1 MVSFTPSNKIA
12 SLDQTTTNQVP
23 TKFPQRNNT
32 GDKVQKLPNGRKI
45 PVWLRSLLI
54 MQQSSSFITFFL
66 VVFSLGIYACTVYA
80 QKQWSQEYRQLQK
93 LQRHER
99 QLTATNEML
108 KNQAAKDAQRSES
121 GLIKPDVS
129 LPIFLHP
136 APQRQSLSRPPV
148 NSPLDSSKL
157 PIAY

>member
-12 SLDQTTTNQVP
+12 SFNQTTSSKVPNQ
-23 TKFPQRNNT
+23 FPQRNNT
-32 GDKVQKLPNGRKI
+32 GDKVQKLPNVRKI

-54 MQQSSSFITFFL
+54 MQQSSSVITFLL

-93 LQRHER
+93 LQRNER

-121 GLIKPDVS
+121 GLVKPDVS

-136 APQRQSLSRPPV
+136 APQRQSLSRKPV
-148 NSPLDSSKL
+148 NSSLDSSKL